1 MDLLGIPMDFLWI
14 QVDLLGIPKIWI
26 GKGITAL
33 YYKLVLKQAQN
44 QLQ

>member
-1 MDLLGIPMDFLWI
+1 MDLLGIPMDFQWI

-33 YYKLVLKQAQN
+33 Y
-44 QLQ
+44 